1 MRKSWTTSGTAL
13 HLALPPAGP
22 RRDALEIALRAAI
35 RDGRLAAGSRL
46 PSTRALAVDLGIA
59 RGTVVEAYAQLIAEG
74 YLDARR
80 GAGTWVAALGLAGVP
95 AAPRARP
102 AARPPRFDYHP
113 GQPDLSAFPR
123 AAWAAALRRGFRTAA
138 DSTLGYGDPRGRPE
152 LREELA
158 LYLMR
163 ARGAVADPE
172 HVVLCCGFRHGL
184 SLVSRALRA
193 QGGAKRIAI
202 EDPCAPPHRAAA
214 AAAGADLVP
223 LPVDSDGA
231 RTDLLHD
238 LKVDAAVI
246 GPAHQYPLGVVL
258 QAARR
263 AAAVDWARATGGVI
277 VEDDYDAELRYDRQP
292 IGALQALAPD
302 HVAYGGTASKTL
314 VPGLRLGWLLL
325 PARLLE
331 PVLAIRAVEDVHVPA
346 TDQIAFAE
354 LLRSGAFERHVRRMR
369 ARYGARRERLL
380 SILAGRAPAVRPAGA
395 AAGLSVLLD
404 LPDHGPDA
412 AELCARAAE
421 RSMRLYGPAGR
432 NAVLVG
438 FGALSEHDAEAGLR
452 ALGNLLAESY
462 RRRSK

>member
-1 MRKSWTTSGTAL
+1 M
-13 HLALPPAGP
+13 
-22 RRDALEIALRAAI
+22 
-35 RDGRLAAGSRL
+35 
-46 PSTRALAVDLGIA
+46 
-59 RGTVVEAYAQLIAEG
+59 
-74 YLDARR
+74 
-80 GAGTWVAALGLAGVP
+80 
-95 AAPRARP
+95 APRARP

-123 AAWAAALRRGFRTAA
+123 AAWTAALRKGLRTVA

-158 LYLMR
+158 LYLIR

-172 HVVLCCGFRHGL
+172 HTVLCCGYRHGL

-193 QGGAKRIAI
+193 QGAKRIAI
-202 EDPCAPPHRAAA
+202 EEPCAPPHRTAA
-214 AAAGADLVP
+214 AAAGAALVP
-223 LPVDSDGA
+223 LAVDGDGA

-238 LKVDAAVI
+238 LNVDAAVI

-258 QAARR
+258 KAPRR
-263 AAAVDWARATGGVI
+263 AAAVDWAPASGVI

-369 ARYGARRERLL
+369 ARYRTRRERLL
-380 SILAGRAPAVRPAGA
+380 SILADRAPAVR
-395 AAGLSVLLD
+395 
-404 LPDHGPDA
+404 
-412 AELCARAAE
+412 
-421 RSMRLYGPAGR
+421 
-432 NAVLVG
+432 
-438 FGALSEHDAEAGLR
+438 
-452 ALGNLLAESY
+452 
-462 RRRSK
+462 RRRERRRG